1 MPSTPIALQARYVF
15 PVAGPPLA
23 GGVVTI
29 QDGNI
34 VAVGNRD
41 SLPAGVDCHDLGSV
55 ALLPALVNAHTHL
68 EFSDLSTPLGRPG
81 LSLPAW
87 IREVIAHR
95 QSDASEAGGP
105 SAVERG
111 LRESLEGGTGLIG
124 EIAQATWNP
133 DHFEHSPVVSNVF
146 LEFIGLSPDRIAAAE
161 TLAREHL
168 KRRSRRE
175 HWAPGLSPHAPYT
188 VHRDLLGNLVELAVA
203 QRATVAMHLAESH
216 EEIEL
221 LRSGEGPFRD
231 LLDERGVWQPGA
243 IPTAARPLDYLQV
256 LQRAPRCLVVHGN
269 YLADDEM
276 DYLAAHA
283 ERMAVVYCPRTHA
296 YFGHSRYPLVELL
309 RSGVRVAVGT
319 DSRASNPDLSIL
331 AELRYIAGVFPE
343 LSPDEILRLGT
354 QQGAAALGWPRLGTL
369 EVGQRA
375 NLAAVALAEDD
386 RRAPFD
392 QLFDSTLPVVGTM
405 IDGRW
410 RHGPGTTSDQPG
422 R

>member
-15 PVAGPPLA
+15 PVAGSPLA

-29 QDGNI
+29 QAGTI

-41 SLPAGVDCHDLGSV
+41 SLPAGAELHDLGSV

-68 EFSDLSTPLGRPG
+68 EFSDLPAPLGRSG
-81 LSLPAW
+81 MSLPDW

-95 QSDASEAGGP
+95 QSGATDAGGS

-111 LRESLEGGTGLIG
+111 LRESVEAGTGLIG
-124 EIAQATWNP
+124 EIAQAAWNAN
-133 DHFEHSPVVSNVF
+133 HFEQSPVAAHLF
-146 LEFIGLSPDRIAAAE
+146 LEFIGLSPDRIAPAE

-168 KRRSRRE
+168 NRRSRRD
-175 HWAPGLSPHAPYT
+175 HWIPGLSPHAPYT
-188 VHRDLLGNLVELAVA
+188 VHRQLLCNLVDLAAA
-203 QRATVAMHLAESH
+203 QRATVAMHLAESP

-221 LRSGEGPFRD
+221 LRSGAGPFRE
-231 LLDERGVWQPGA
+231 LLDERGVWQDGA
-243 IPTAARPLDYLQV
+243 IPTAARPLDYLHI

-276 DYLAAHA
+276 DYLATHA
-283 ERMAVVYCPRTHA
+283 ERMAVVYCPRTHG
-296 YFGHSRYPLVELL
+296 YFGHPRYPLVELL
-309 RSGVRVAVGT
+309 QRGVRVAVGT
-319 DSRASNPDLSIL
+319 DSRASNPDLSL
-331 AELRYIAGVFPE
+331 LTELRYIAREFPE

-354 QQGAAALGWPRLGTL
+354 QQGAAAMGWPRLGTL

-375 NLAAVALAEDD
+375 NLAVVELAEDD

-392 QLFDSTLPVVGTM
+392 QLFDSTLPVVGLM
-405 IDGRW
+405 IEGRW
-410 RHGPGTTSDQPG
+410 QHGAGML
-422 R
+422 RE